1 MKKVA
6 LAVVSAFALLTGAEV
21 GLFLWLN
28 AADIAKHRADAFLRQ
43 KAYASAVELYQRA
56 LSRQP
61 ARPDLLLAFA
71 RALAGSGRLAEARL
85 TLGQAVALAPG
96 HIEARQF
103 ALELAWQAN
112 DHLAV
117 MDAAQALLAADPNN
131 QAARH
136 DLARALAATGR
147 REEAEGQYR
156 RLLAS
161 QPSEVSARVD
171 LAALLQ
177 ARGDAAGALENL
189 KRALT
194 ASPGNPR
201 VQLGLADLL
210 AGSGRFAE
218 AADLYER
225 YLAQTPDDQSARLRL
240 AETLSAVKAFDRAAA
255 AYRVVLERS
264 PEDAD
269 ARIKLARALSWSKRY
284 DESIK
289 EYRRV
294 LGE

>member
-1 MKKVA
+1 MKKRV
-6 LAVVSAFALLTGAEV
+6 LAVVSGFVVLTGGEV

-28 AADIAKHRADAFLRQ
+28 EPEIAKSRAEAFLRQ

-85 TLGQAVALAPG
+85 TVGQALALAPG

-112 DHLAV
+112 DLPAAI
-117 MDAAQALLAADPNN
+117 DA
-131 QAARH
+131 
-136 DLARALAATGR
+136 ARALAA
-147 REEAEGQYR
+147 
-156 RLLAS
+156 
-161 QPSEVSARVD
+161 
-171 LAALLQ
+171 
-177 ARGDAAGALENL
+177 
-189 KRALT
+189 
-194 ASPGNPR
+194 SPEDPR

-218 AADLYER
+218 AAHLYER
-225 YLAQTPDDQSARLRL
+225 YLAERPDDQRARLQL
-240 AETLSAVKAFDRAAA
+240 AETLSASKAFDRAAA